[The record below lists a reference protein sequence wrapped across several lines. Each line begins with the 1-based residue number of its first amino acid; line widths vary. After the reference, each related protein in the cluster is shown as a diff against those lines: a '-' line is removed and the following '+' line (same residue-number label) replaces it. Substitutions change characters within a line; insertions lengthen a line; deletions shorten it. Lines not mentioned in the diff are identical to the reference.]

1 LTVKQTNSTMDKDT
15 QMDTKDEKR
24 ASVDYAVGEMESD
37 RALLRRIDWRILP
50 IMFLTYFLQF
60 LDKVSLNAGS
70 PLYCYQG
77 DPLLTAAVVCEYY
90 GSTERPGHGRE

>member
-1 LTVKQTNSTMDKDT
+1 MDTD
-15 QMDTKDEKR
+15 MDTKDEKR
-24 ASVDYAVGEMESD
+24 TSIDYECTVGEMESD

-60 LDKVSLNAGS
+60 LDKVSLNVDS
-70 PLYCYQG
+70 PSAVYQG
-77 DPLLTAAVVCEYY
+77 VASLTAALVCQHH